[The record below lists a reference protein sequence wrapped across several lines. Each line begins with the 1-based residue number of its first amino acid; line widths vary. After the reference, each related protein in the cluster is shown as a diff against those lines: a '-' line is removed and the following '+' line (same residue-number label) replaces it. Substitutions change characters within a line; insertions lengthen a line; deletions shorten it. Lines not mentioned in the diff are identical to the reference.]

1 MARQQ
6 RVESSSR
13 TTIIPGV
20 VIKRPILSGIKIKIY
35 VVRIPKN
42 SSTGDRLALA
52 KPCVECE
59 RWFAVCKT
67 LGITIEKIYYT
78 DSSGSVAVYD
88 GIPHRSKVIASIW

>member
-1 MARQQ
+1 MA
-6 RVESSSR
+6 
-13 TTIIPGV
+13 TIIPDV
-20 VIKRPILSGIKIKIY
+20 VIKRPILTGTKIKIY

-42 SSTGDRLALA
+42 NSGTGDRLALA

-78 DSSGSVAVYD
+78 DSSGDVAVYD